1 MTRSKLETYVD
12 TLDLLAHTGPLSLS
26 QIMYK
31 TNVTCCTYGD
41 RMAFLVKQGLVEER
55 TVEMKSV
62 LYAVTKRGINV
73 LTFFEDH

>member
-1 MTRSKLETYVD
+1 
-12 TLDLLAHTGPLSLS
+12 
-26 QIMYK
+26 
-31 TNVTCCTYGD
+31 
-41 RMAFLVKQGLVEER
+41 MAFLVKQGLVEER